1 MKKIISLLLALVMV
15 MGLSVTVFAASTSN
29 DKTSVPANETAS
41 ITAGYEAGSVS
52 RPPVYKVNVAWEQ
65 VGTIKYT
72 GAKEVYDW
80 NTGDLVYTKNNDK
93 STTAKWDVSSDAAVN
108 ITVTNYSNMA
118 VTATCGTPAVLND
131 VTKIEGSYAGN
142 QSTSVLNLGT
152 ADNGLGGN
160 GAGKPVTGET
170 TFSIN
175 NVQGKI
181 NAAGQIGTITVSLD
195 KTTP

>member
-15 MGLSVTVFAASTSN
+15 MGLSVTAFAAPTSH
-29 DKTSVPANETAS
+29 DKDTVPAEETAS

-52 RPPVYKVNVAWEQ
+52 KPPVYKVNVAWEQ

-80 NTGDLVYTKNNDK
+80 NTGTLVYDKNDK
-93 STTAKWDVSSDAAVN
+93 STDAKWDVSSDAAVN

-118 VTATCGTPAVLND
+118 VTATCGAPAASNG
-131 VTKIEGSYAGN
+131 VTQIEGSYADN

-152 ADNGLGGN
+152 ADNHQGEN
-160 GAGKPVTGET
+160 GAGKPVALTANYAITNVVGSITEDNT
-170 TFSIN
+170 T
-175 NVQGKI
+175 
-181 NAAGQIGTITVSLD
+181 IGTITVSLAT
-195 KTTP
+195 K

>member
-15 MGLSVTVFAASTSN
+15 MGLSVTAFAEPTSN

-52 RPPVYKVNVAWEQ
+52 KPPVYKVNVAWEQ

-80 NTGDLVYTKNNDK
+80 NTGDLVYTKNDK
-93 STTAKWDVSSDAAVN
+93 STDAKWDVSSDAAVN

-118 VTATCGTPAVLND
+118 VTATCGTPAVLNG
-131 VTKIEGSYAGN
+131 VTQIEGSYAGN
-142 QSTSVLNLGT
+142 QNTSVLNLGT
-152 ADNGLGGN
+152 ADNGQGEN
-160 GAGKPVTGET
+160 GAGKPVALTAEYAITDVVGSITATNT
-170 TFSIN
+170 T
-175 NVQGKI
+175 
-181 NAAGQIGTITVSLD
+181 IGTITVSL
-195 KTTP
+195 TTP

>member
-15 MGLSVTVFAASTSN
+15 MGLSVTAFAAPTSH
-29 DKTSVPANETAS
+29 DKDTVPAEETAS

-52 RPPVYKVNVAWEQ
+52 KPPVYKVNVAWEQ

-80 NTGDLVYTKNNDK
+80 NTGTLVYDKNDK
-93 STTAKWDVSSDAAVN
+93 STDAKWDVSGDAAVN
-108 ITVTNYSNMA
+108 ITVTNYSNME
-118 VTATCGTPAVLND
+118 VTATCGEPAVLNG

-142 QSTSVLNLGT
+142 QNTSVLNLGT

-160 GAGKPVTGET
+160 GAGEPVALTAKYNITNVVGSITATNT
-170 TFSIN
+170 T
-175 NVQGKI
+175 
-181 NAAGQIGTITVSLD
+181 IGTITVSLAT
-195 KTTP
+195 K

>member
-15 MGLSVTVFAASTSN
+15 MGLSVTAFAEPTSN

-52 RPPVYKVNVAWEQ
+52 KPPVYRVNVAWEQ

-72 GAKEVYDW
+72 GAKDVYDW
-80 NTGDLVYTKNNDK
+80 NTGTLVYEKKDT
-93 STTAKWDVSSDAAVN
+93 SVPAGWDVSSDAAVN

-118 VTATCGTPAVLND
+118 VTATCGEPVALNS
-131 VTKIEGSYAGN
+131 VTQIEGSYAGN

-152 ADNGLGGN
+152 ADNGLGTD
-160 GAGKPVTGET
+160 GAGQPVALTAKYDITNVVGSITET
-170 TFSIN
+170 NTTI
-175 NVQGKI
+175 GKI
-181 NAAGQIGTITVSLD
+181 TITLNTGTV
-195 KTTP
+195 

>member
-1 MKKIISLLLALVMV
+1 
-15 MGLSVTVFAASTSN
+15 
-29 DKTSVPANETAS
+29 
-41 ITAGYEAGSVS
+41 
-52 RPPVYKVNVAWEQ
+52 
-65 VGTIKYT
+65 
-72 GAKEVYDW
+72 
-80 NTGDLVYTKNNDK
+80 
-93 STTAKWDVSSDAAVN
+93 
-108 ITVTNYSNMA
+108 MA

>member
-15 MGLSVTVFAASTSN
+15 MGLSVTAFAAPTSH
-29 DKTSVPANETAS
+29 DKDTVPAEETAS

-52 RPPVYKVNVAWEQ
+52 KSPVYKVNVAWEQ

-80 NTGDLVYTKNNDK
+80 NTGTLVYDKNDK
-93 STTAKWDVSSDAAVN
+93 STDAKWDVSSDAAVN

-118 VTATCGTPAVLND
+118 VTATCGAPAASNG
-131 VTKIEGSYAGN
+131 VTQIEGSYADN

-152 ADNGLGGN
+152 ADNHQGEN
-160 GAGKPVTGET
+160 GAGKPVALTANYAITNVVGSITEDNT
-170 TFSIN
+170 T
-175 NVQGKI
+175 
-181 NAAGQIGTITVSLD
+181 IGTITVSLAT
-195 KTTP
+195 K

>member
-15 MGLSVTVFAASTSN
+15 MGLGVTAFAEPTSN

-52 RPPVYKVNVAWEQ
+52 KPPVYRVNVAWEQ

-80 NTGDLVYTKNNDK
+80 NTGDLVYTKNDDE

-118 VTATCGTPAVLND
+118 VTATCGAPVAING
-131 VTKIEGSYAGN
+131 VTQIEGSYAGN
-142 QSTSVLNLGT
+142 QSTSVLNLGS
-152 ADNGLGGN
+152 ADNGRGTS
-160 GAGKPVTGET
+160 GAGQPVVLTANYAITNVEGSITET
-170 TFSIN
+170 NTTI
-175 NVQGKI
+175 GKI
-181 NAAGQIGTITVSLD
+181 TVTLA
-195 KTTP
+195 TP

>member
-15 MGLSVTVFAASTSN
+15 MGLGVTAFAAPTSH
-29 DKTSVPANETAS
+29 DKDTVPAEETAS

-52 RPPVYKVNVAWEQ
+52 KPPVYKVNVAWEQ

-80 NTGDLVYTKNNDK
+80 NTGTLVYDKNDK
-93 STTAKWDVSSDAAVN
+93 STDAKWDVSSDAAVN

-118 VTATCGTPAVLND
+118 VTATCGAPAASNG
-131 VTKIEGSYAGN
+131 VTQIEGSYADN

-152 ADNGLGGN
+152 ADNHQGEN
-160 GAGKPVTGET
+160 GAGKPVALTANYAITNVVGSITEDNT
-170 TFSIN
+170 T
-175 NVQGKI
+175 
-181 NAAGQIGTITVSLD
+181 IGTITVSLAT
-195 KTTP
+195 K

>member
-15 MGLSVTVFAASTSN
+15 MGLSVTAFAEPTSN

-52 RPPVYKVNVAWEQ
+52 KPPVYRVNVAWEQ

-72 GAKEVYDW
+72 GAKDVYDW
-80 NTGDLVYTKNNDK
+80 NTGTLVYEKKDT
-93 STTAKWDVSSDAAVN
+93 SVPAGWDVSSDAAVN

-118 VTATCGTPAVLND
+118 VTATCGEPVALNS
-131 VTKIEGSYAGN
+131 VTQIEGSYAGN

-152 ADNGLGGN
+152 ADNGLGTG
-160 GAGKPVTGET
+160 GAGKETTDTT

-175 NVQGKI
+175 SVEGKI
-181 NAAGQIGTITVSLD
+181 TEAGTIGTITISIE
-195 KTTP
+195 KATP

>member
-1 MKKIISLLLALVMV
+1 MKKIISLLLALVMI
-15 MGLSVTVFAASTSN
+15 MGLSVTAFAEPTSN

-52 RPPVYKVNVAWEQ
+52 KPPVYRVNVAWEQ

-80 NTGDLVYTKNNDK
+80 NTGDLVYTKNDDE

-118 VTATCGTPAVLND
+118 VTATCGAPVAING
-131 VTKIEGSYAGN
+131 VTQIEGSYAGN
-142 QSTSVLNLGT
+142 QSTSVLNLGS
-152 ADNGLGGN
+152 ADNGRGTS
-160 GAGKPVTGET
+160 GAGQPVVLTANYAITNVEGSITET
-170 TFSIN
+170 NTTI
-175 NVQGKI
+175 GKI
-181 NAAGQIGTITVSLD
+181 TVTLA
-195 KTTP
+195 TP

>member
-15 MGLSVTVFAASTSN
+15 MGLSVTAFAAPTSN
-29 DKTSVPANETAS
+29 DKNAVPAEENAS
-41 ITAGYEAGSVS
+41 ITAGYESGSVS
-52 RPPVYKVNVAWEQ
+52 KPPVYKVNVAWEQ

-93 STTAKWDVSSDAAVN
+93 STMAKWDVSSDAAVN

>member
-15 MGLSVTVFAASTSN
+15 MGLSVTAFAEPTSN

-52 RPPVYKVNVAWEQ
+52 KPPVYRVNVAWEQ

-80 NTGDLVYTKNNDK
+80 NTGTLVYEKNDK
-93 STTAKWDVSSDAAVN
+93 STDAKWDVSGDAAVN

-118 VTATCGTPAVLND
+118 VTATCGAPAVLNG

-142 QSTSVLNLGT
+142 QSTSVLNLGS
-152 ADNGLGGN
+152 ADNRQGEN
-160 GAGKPVTGET
+160 GAGEPVALPAKYNITNVVGSITATNT
-170 TFSIN
+170 T
-175 NVQGKI
+175 
-181 NAAGQIGTITVSLD
+181 IGTITVSL
-195 KTTP
+195 TTP

>member
-15 MGLSVTVFAASTSN
+15 MGLSVTAFAAPTSH
-29 DKTSVPANETAS
+29 DKDTVPTEETAS

-52 RPPVYKVNVAWEQ
+52 KPPVYKVNVAWEQ

-72 GAKEVYDW
+72 GAKDVYDW
-80 NTGDLVYTKNNDK
+80 NTGTLVYEKKDT
-93 STTAKWDVSSDAAVN
+93 SVPAGWDVSSDAAVN

-118 VTATCGTPAVLND
+118 VTATCGEPVALNS
-131 VTKIEGSYAGN
+131 VTQIEGSYAGN

>member
-15 MGLSVTVFAASTSN
+15 MGLSVTAFAAPTSH
-29 DKTSVPANETAS
+29 DKDTVPTEETAS

-52 RPPVYKVNVAWEQ
+52 KPPVYRVNVAWEQ

-80 NTGDLVYTKNNDK
+80 NTGTLVYEKNDK
-93 STTAKWDVSSDAAVN
+93 STDAKWDVSSDAAVN

-118 VTATCGTPAVLND
+118 VTATCGEPVALNS
-131 VTKIEGSYAGN
+131 VTQIEGSYAGN

-152 ADNGLGGN
+152 ADNGLGTG
-160 GAGKPVTGET
+160 GAGKETTDTT

-175 NVQGKI
+175 SVEGKI
-181 NAAGQIGTITVSLD
+181 TEAGTIGTITISIE
-195 KTTP
+195 KATP

>member
-15 MGLSVTVFAASTSN
+15 IGLSVTAFAEPTSN

-80 NTGDLVYTKNNDK
+80 NTGDLVYTKNDK
-93 STTAKWDVSSDAAVN
+93 STDAKWDVSGDAAVN
-108 ITVTNYSNMA
+108 ITVTNYSNME
-118 VTATCGTPAVLND
+118 VTATCGEPAVLNG

-142 QSTSVLNLGT
+142 QSTSVLNLGS
-152 ADNGLGGN
+152 ADNRQGEN
-160 GAGKPVTGET
+160 GAGEPVALTAKYNITNVVGSITATNT
-170 TFSIN
+170 T
-175 NVQGKI
+175 
-181 NAAGQIGTITVSLD
+181 IGNITITLNTGTV
-195 KTTP
+195 

>member
-15 MGLSVTVFAASTSN
+15 MGLSVTAFAEPTSN

-52 RPPVYKVNVAWEQ
+52 KPPVYRVNVAWEQ

-181 NAAGQIGTITVSLD
+181 NAAGQIGTITISIEKATV
-195 KTTP
+195 